1 MSTMETQL
9 MVALAEEYERDPRRY
24 ITLSKETVDSSEARF
39 IVADM
44 RNHGYLDEK
53 MRGVVR
59 MTLRGYELFRN
70 RYLISA

>member
-1 MSTMETQL
+1 MSTLENQL
-9 MVALAEEYERDPRRY
+9 MVALAEGYEKDPRGY
-24 ITLSKETVDSSEARF
+24 VTLSKETVDSSEARL
-39 IVADM
+39 IVSDM

-59 MTLRGYELFRN
+59 MTLRGYEFFRH